1 MIVFIRT
8 VVAAPGKSADLMAF
22 AKEIVQ
28 VIKQAN
34 GVDVSI
40 STAIGGALGA
50 IAWTSM
56 YESLAQMEESG
67 AKLMADPGYL
77 AMLRKV
83 EGLVVPGSGHDQL
96 WRVV

>member
-1 MIVFIRT
+1 
-8 VVAAPGKSADLMAF
+8 MAF

-28 VIKQAN
+28 VIKQAH
-34 GVDVSI
+34 GVGVSI
-40 STAIGGALGA
+40 STAIGGTLGA

-56 YESLAQMEESG
+56 YESLAQMEVSG
-67 AKLMADPGYL
+67 AKLMADPSYV